1 MRPFPADGPAV
12 QVSAGGGTHPAWGP
26 GNREIFYVNGN
37 AMMAATVTTSPSAA
51 VASSPRKLFESTLFQ
66 WQARGRNYDV
76 DPKTGRF
83 LVLKSLGGPSPPAQ
97 LVVVVDWMAGALARM
112 KPRGD

>member
-1 MRPFPADGPAV
+1 MAV
-12 QVSAGGGTHPAWGP
+12 
-26 GNREIFYVNGN
+26 
-37 AMMAATVTTSPSAA
+37 TVTTGSAIA
-51 VASSPRKLFESTLFQ
+51 VTSSPRKLFESDAIQ

-83 LVLKSLGGPSPPAQ
+83 LVLKSLGGPSPAGQ